1 VRALLLAIAMMIVAG
16 LIPGGPLV
24 LLPELD
30 PYADTLPPPPV
41 APADRQG
48 SARVTVRTME
58 GAPLAGAVVRAV
70 FVKDGKAYL
79 AARVYSQAD
88 GVASIAALPIGA
100 HWFLVDARGRARASA
115 QRTVATEP
123 VQIELRLGPERPLRV
138 EVRDDLGKP
147 LAGAELEIRGADPLP
162 KGARTD
168 AAGVAQ
174 PSGLGAGPL
183 RLIAR
188 LPGYDEASVTLAA
201 KDGRAT
207 IVLHRLGALVVTVL
221 DPQGNKAIGATV
233 AIAGGNL
240 AVPRTTTTGAD
251 GTARIAGL
259 SVGAYDLRAT
269 KGQLVSPV
277 EIGVP
282 LRRGVDGAITLKLEL
297 GRELR
302 VHVVDEDGRAVKDAD
317 VVVLE
322 GGISPFLIEGKT
334 DARGDLRL
342 GPIAASQAAIGAR
355 AEGFVPRGPI
365 AVPAVADPAKQEPI
379 ELTIRRAAT
388 LIGEVV
394 DGRGAPIDGATI
406 EVVGTDL
413 DGQPIDATPA
423 TMGFQKAL
431 LARAQRPSPTL
442 IPIGE
447 LGVVPG
453 PVPPI
458 PRAGAK
464 TNGAPEQ
471 GSPFEPWVTRN
482 DGTFRAAPVPPG
494 TLRALVRH
502 PAYVEGISGPVRVA
516 PGGEGKV
523 RVVLAA
529 GGRIAGVVKD
539 EKGYPVE
546 GILVEV
552 AARHGSLARNARTER
567 DGTFAIPAL
576 PGEVTVTLS
585 LADHPSEP
593 VLRTDVEVPEG
604 GTKQLELT
612 LPAPR
617 GDLKVHVVDDRRYP
631 LKGAQITLAS
641 LDPKAPLKTTAFSD
655 DRGDATLAR
664 VVGVRAQ
671 IEVRMPGFAASRS
684 VQEATPATLE
694 IELAPGITVRGTI
707 YAPGGRTSLVG
718 ATVSLLGEG
727 AVRRAISDKDG
738 RFSFGDVP
746 AGAATIEVRAAG
758 TAGLRKAVAIA
769 NTGSRAETDLGRLEL
784 LAAGSVEGE
793 VVDESGRPVAGA
805 RVARDRVPTYVPAA
819 GAGAAVA
826 TTDSTGSFKLAE
838 VAVGEAEIEAYAAD
852 VGRGRSDKI
861 RIDEGR
867 ATTRVRIVLRPGSGT
882 GTEDLSPGGVAITL
896 SESEGRVFVAAVA
909 PASEAERAG
918 LVEQDEILSID
929 GVAVTTAADARARLG
944 GPLAVD
950 VIVNVRR
957 GNVDRSFRVAREA
970 TKK

>member
-1 VRALLLAIAMMIVAG
+1 MLIVAG
-16 LIPGGPLV
+16 LIPGGPLL

-30 PYADTLPPPPV
+30 PFADTLPPPPV
-41 APADRQG
+41 AQADRQG
-48 SARVTVRTME
+48 AARVTVRTMD
-58 GAPLAGAVVRAV
+58 GAPLAGAVVRAIY
-70 FVKDGKAYL
+70 VKDGQAYL
-79 AARVYSQAD
+79 AARAFSQAD
-88 GVASIAALPIGA
+88 GVAAIPSLPIGT
-100 HWFLVDARGRARASA
+100 HWFLVDARGHARASA

-147 LAGAELEIRGADPLP
+147 LAGVELEIRGADPLP

-168 AAGVAQ
+168 AAGVAS
-174 PSGLGAGPL
+174 PGGLGAGPL
-183 RLIAR
+183 RLVAR

-201 KDGRAT
+201 KDARAT
-207 IVLHRLGALVVTVL
+207 VVLHRLGALVVTVL
-221 DPQGNKAIGATV
+221 DPQGNKAAGVTV
-233 AIAGGNL
+233 AIAGGKL
-240 AVPRTTTTGAD
+240 AVPRTTTTGAE
-251 GTARIAGL
+251 GTTRIAGL
-259 SVGAYDLRAT
+259 SAGSYDLRAT

-282 LRRGVDGAITLKLEL
+282 LRRGVDGAITLRLEL

-365 AVPAVADPAKQEPI
+365 AVPAIGDATKQEPI
-379 ELTIRRAAT
+379 ELMIRRAST
-388 LIGEVV
+388 LLGEVV
-394 DGRGAPIDGATI
+394 DARGAPIDGATI

-431 LARAQRPSPTL
+431 LARARRPSPTL

-458 PRAGAK
+458 PRGGAK
-464 TNGAPEQ
+464 TAGAPETASQ
-471 GSPFEPWVTRN
+471 YEPWVTRA

-502 PAYVEGISGPVRVA
+502 PAYVEAISAPVRVE
-516 PGGEGKV
+516 PGGEAKV
-523 RVVLAA
+523 KVVLAA

-552 AARHGSLARNARTER
+552 AARHGSLSRSARTER

-576 PGEVTVTLS
+576 PGEVTVTLAM
-585 LADHPSEP
+585 ADHPSEP

-617 GDLKVHVVDDRRYP
+617 ADLKIHVVDDRRYP
-631 LKGAQITLAS
+631 LKGAQITLSS

-655 DRGDATLAR
+655 DRGDATLVR
-664 VVGVRAQ
+664 VAGLRAQ
-671 IEVRMPGFAASRS
+671 IEVREPGFAPSRAVHES
-684 VQEATPATLE
+684 TPTALE
-694 IELAPGITVRGTI
+694 IELAPGIAVRGTV
-707 YAPGGRTSLVG
+707 YAPGGRTSQAG

-727 AVRRAISDKDG
+727 GVRRAVSDRDG
-738 RFSFGDVP
+738 RFSFADVP
-746 AGAATIEVRAAG
+746 AGAATLELRAAG

-769 NTGSRAETDLGRLEL
+769 QTGSRAEIDLGRVEL
-784 LAAGSVEGE
+784 LAAGSVEGS
-793 VVDESGRPVAGA
+793 VVDEAGRPVAGA

-819 GAGAAVA
+819 GTGSTSVA

-861 RIDEGR
+861 RVDEGR
-867 ATTRVRIVLRPGSGT
+867 ATTRVRIVLRPVASAGAD
-882 GTEDLSPGGVAITL
+882 DLSPGGVAVTL
-896 SESEGRVFVAAVA
+896 SESDGRVFVAAVS
-909 PASEAERAG
+909 PGSEAERAG
-918 LVEQDEILSID
+918 LVEQDEIVSID
-929 GVAVTTAADARARLG
+929 AVTVTTVVDARARLG

-950 VIVNVRR
+950 VIVKVRR
-957 GNVDRSFRVAREA
+957 GTTERSFRVPREA